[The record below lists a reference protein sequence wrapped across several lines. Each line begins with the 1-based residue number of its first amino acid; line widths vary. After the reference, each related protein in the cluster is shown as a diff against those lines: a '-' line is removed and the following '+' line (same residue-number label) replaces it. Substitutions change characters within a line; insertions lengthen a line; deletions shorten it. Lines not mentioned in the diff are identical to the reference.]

1 MTSQGMGSRK
11 GKGLWKDSAC
21 SSFLEQGRERE
32 RSKVGEGKEE
42 RGEPGE
48 QVEGK
53 GGKLQSRWRSLMTS
67 QAWAAERA
75 RTCGRIAHEQGRERE
90 RGQRWRERRRGG
102 ESR

>member
-11 GKGLWKDSAC
+11 GKNLWKDSAC

-32 RSKVGEGKEE
+32 RSEVGEGKEE

-53 GGKLQSRWRSLMTS
+53 GGRGLGRTDSCRVDG
-67 QAWAAERA
+67 AA
-75 RTCGRIAHEQGRERE
+75 
-90 RGQRWRERRRGG
+90 
-102 ESR
+102 